1 MWKFIILLGK
11 YSDFCCKKTYQVD
24 VKISFSFEN
33 NSFLIK
39 LQMSLIFG
47 KCPQVTDSRFLLE
60 SKSSLF

>member
-11 YSDFCCKKTYQVD
+11 YSDFWVD

-39 LQMSLIFG
+39 PQMS
-47 KCPQVTDSRFLLE
+47 
-60 SKSSLF
+60 

>member
-39 LQMSLIFG
+39 PQMS
-47 KCPQVTDSRFLLE
+47 
-60 SKSSLF
+60 

>member
-11 YSDFCCKKTYQVD
+11 YSDFWVD

>member
-1 MWKFIILLGK
+1 MI
-11 YSDFCCKKTYQVD
+11 SVAKKTYQVD

>member
-11 YSDFCCKKTYQVD
+11 YSDFCCNKKTYQVD

-39 LQMSLIFG
+39 PQMS
-47 KCPQVTDSRFLLE
+47 
-60 SKSSLF
+60 